1 VLIGLD
7 KCHCCVPCIPGVLVL
22 TILLY
27 GDEEAQKS
35 PDASVTSLLEE
46 TRENYGSWDDR
57 KLSDSLVLVQ

>member
-1 VLIGLD
+1 M
-7 KCHCCVPCIPGVLVL
+7 PCIPGVLVL